1 MPKARAATKSDNF
14 RIKKG
19 RGGHRAGSL
28 AKCWNKNAELHR
40 DSQLEKHDE
49 LEGLQGPI
57 RPFDVDENKKKI
69 VPLDRKFLRSYAKNF
84 ATDAPPS
91 DLLQMREGIARAK
104 DMRLPSYFAVPIC
117 ISKLG
122 PSIDDMVEQLGSDD
136 RPYRRDSEAMA
147 KFIVD
152 CAAEVR
158 CRHEHRYACK
168 DQETLAWTKH
178 YSAAYGL
185 LGPCAC
191 GEPGSDK
198 RAAYLESMRA
208 LAKDIALHGLLSK
221 LQDGQICP
229 AEIAQI
235 RERLGRIWSSPY
247 VGQWVIRSVLWCSA
261 SAEDAVRLMG
271 CYATSSAQVLCTKA
285 ANKHISFAEARALF
299 PTPSPFLVAMHLCF
313 AEGMQNELTKNGRIK
328 TPAAAATW
336 LAKRR
341 VQAQLAAIRDA
352 ERDATGLEPRPD
364 KIAAIWNKL

>member
-1 MPKARAATKSDNF
+1 MKKQRAATKSAPF

-28 AKCWNKNAELHR
+28 AKCWARKAKLHR

-57 RPFDVDENKKKI
+57 RPCDVDENKKKI
-69 VPLDRKFLRSYAKNF
+69 VPLDRKFLRSYAENF
-84 ATDAPPS
+84 ATDAAPS
-91 DLLQMREGIARAK
+91 DLLKMREGIARAR

-117 ISKLG
+117 LSKLG
-122 PSIDDMVEQLGSDD
+122 PSVDDMVEQLGSDD
-136 RPYRRDSEAMA
+136 MPYRRDSEAMA

-178 YSAAYGL
+178 YGAAYGL

-198 RAAYLESMRA
+198 RDAYLESMRA

-261 SAEDAVRLMG
+261 SADLGGRTEYVVPLVLL
-271 CYATSSAQVLCTKA
+271 TS
-285 ANKHISFAEARALF
+285 
-299 PTPSPFLVAMHLCF
+299 
-313 AEGMQNELTKNGRIK
+313 
-328 TPAAAATW
+328 
-336 LAKRR
+336 
-341 VQAQLAAIRDA
+341 
-352 ERDATGLEPRPD
+352 
-364 KIAAIWNKL
+364 

>member
-1 MPKARAATKSDNF
+1 MSLTSTTKNPAIWINRLCSVVKPVGSGAR
-14 RIKKG
+14 
-19 RGGHRAGSL
+19 
-28 AKCWNKNAELHR
+28 
-40 DSQLEKHDE
+40 
-49 LEGLQGPI
+49 
-57 RPFDVDENKKKI
+57 
-69 VPLDRKFLRSYAKNF
+69 
-84 ATDAPPS
+84 
-91 DLLQMREGIARAK
+91 
-104 DMRLPSYFAVPIC
+104 RLFGCS
-117 ISKLG
+117 G
-122 PSIDDMVEQLGSDD
+122 
-136 RPYRRDSEAMA
+136 
-147 KFIVD
+147 
-152 CAAEVR
+152 
-158 CRHEHRYACK
+158 
-168 DQETLAWTKH
+168 
-178 YSAAYGL
+178 
-185 LGPCAC
+185 
-191 GEPGSDK
+191 
-198 RAAYLESMRA
+198 LESMSA

-299 PTPSPFLVAMHLCF
+299 PTSSPFLVAMHLCF

-341 VQAQLAAIRDA
+341 GQAQLAAIRDA